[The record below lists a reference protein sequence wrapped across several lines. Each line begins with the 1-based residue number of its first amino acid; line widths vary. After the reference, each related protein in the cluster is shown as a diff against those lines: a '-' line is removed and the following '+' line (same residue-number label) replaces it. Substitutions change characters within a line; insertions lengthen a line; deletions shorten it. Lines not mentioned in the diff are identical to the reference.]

1 VSELDANSTG
11 VPTVPDS
18 RHPGPVPTEEVSAAA
33 QAPRLAGGGAALVV
47 EILET
52 IVLTVVLFLLIRTV
66 AQNFRIDGDSMEPNL
81 HNGQYLIISR
91 LAYRFG
97 EPQRGDIVVFRFPRD
112 PNRDFIK
119 RVIGLPGETVQV
131 RRGQV
136 FIDGQPLDE
145 PYRPRMGSYDAGPV
159 TLGPDEVYVLGD
171 NRNNSS
177 DSHAWGPLP
186 MKNIIGKALISYW
199 PPQHWG
205 ILSHQSPTA
214 PDAPGR

>member
-1 VSELDANSTG
+1 MSWS
-11 VPTVPDS
+11 
-18 RHPGPVPTEEVSAAA
+18 SA
-33 QAPRLAGGGAALVV
+33 
-47 EILET
+47 
-52 IVLTVVLFLLIRTV
+52 F
-66 AQNFRIDGDSMEPNL
+66 
-81 HNGQYLIISR
+81 
-91 LAYRFG
+91 
-97 EPQRGDIVVFRFPRD
+97 RD

-145 PYRPRMGSYDAGPV
+145 PYRPRMGSYDAGPIV
-159 TLGPDEVYVLGD
+159 LGPDEVYVLGD
-171 NRNNSS
+171 NRNYSS

-205 ILSHQSPTA
+205 IISHRSLAVQ
-214 PDAPGR
+214 DVPGH